1 MHVIWP
7 LLSSFTH
14 LTLLWKVTLQ
24 LCDCKSSFVTEKS
37 PLIGVQLWC
46 SYLSNYFFFF
56 SKRHQVFLS
65 VFWRNARR
73 HSLNKLLHVEM
84 HALVFARSKW
94 DCAYCRETES
104 MRSNLH
110 KSWPFWKNNVPLNL
124 TLNTLYYLYIGD
136 SHRDLIREESYS
148 LEGVKVSFEKCDKN
162 VSITVTSSLQS
173 TGGWLWKRF
182 SCASIFLFFFFN
194 PLQKLAK
201 MLWITSIS

>member
-1 MHVIWP
+1 M
-7 LLSSFTH
+7 
-14 LTLLWKVTLQ
+14 
-24 LCDCKSSFVTEKS
+24 
-37 PLIGVQLWC
+37 
-46 SYLSNYFFFF
+46 
-56 SKRHQVFLS
+56 S

-136 SHRDLIREESYS
+136 SHRDLIWEESYS

-173 TGGWLWKRF
+173 TGSCDCERGFLVLPSSFF
-182 SCASIFLFFFFN
+182 SFLTHYKSWQKCYELHQLANGLRMYATPSTGLQCNNCHAGINASSCHDSWIALFFKPRAFTKKFS
-194 PLQKLAK
+194 
-201 MLWITSIS
+201 TSECFR